1 MEDFLMATIGQ
12 ISMMGMAMI
21 KGSMLI
27 DMEIILSNHMT
38 VMVL

>member
-1 MEDFLMATIGQ
+1 MEDFLMAVIGQ
-12 ISMMGMAMI
+12 ISMMGMAVI
-21 KGSMLI
+21 KGNMLI